1 MKETTSKYLVRG
13 LATGLLLTGLGAG
26 YTTTNV
32 AADDVIPGQEQLAP
46 VTQSQSF
53 TVTFKNMYTSSLH
66 FRDAISINVFPDT
79 DGNYI
84 ATIPENFLQNRIAT
98 TNLPADVDQGAYSR
112 INDHSVMLNVAHIS
126 SFGINDVTVPVYF
139 AGDSSTSGTTNSVA
153 PSETPDPVLPS
164 YSDSTSAL
172 PSSVA
177 PSETPDPV
185 LPSYSDS
192 TSALPSSVAP
202 SETPDPVLPSYSSSI
217 STLPSSAAPS
227 QAPEPVMPHGSDLP
241 SSVAPSESA
250 TPSESSESIA
260 PSYSSSLSVVPSSI
274 TLPKSSDLPG
284 SVAPSNS
291 VPMPPVSSIDSSASS
306 APITSASSASQT
318 SVAPSESAVS
328 VAPRNVRQTPKP
340 AIDLATVTAAPV
352 ITSVNATTQALA
364 PKLVAGRT
372 PQKSVAVAKQT
383 TDTPATTDTV
393 TTPNASQP
401 TQTAVASVAHHA
413 TVAEAAQK
421 NALPNIFKNNT
432 TTHLDLTNNTPA
444 YKPESTF
451 NTGNV
456 TSVASILV
464 SAFSG
469 FAYFL
474 GGVPKGVTRF
484 FDWMFNLFGK

>member
-53 TVTFKNMYTSSLH
+53 TVTFKNMYIGSSHLG
-66 FRDAISINVFPDT
+66 DAISINVTADAAG
-79 DGNYI
+79 DYI
-84 ATIPENFLQNRIAT
+84 AIIPDNFLQNRIAT
-98 TNLPADVDQGAYSR
+98 DQLATLVDPNAYTY
-112 INDHSVMLNVAHIS
+112 INDRSVKLNADYLAAS
-126 SFGINDVTVPVYF
+126 GMQNLDVPVYY
-139 AGDSSTSGTTNSVA
+139 AGDPTSQAVAAEAAADAQRASDIAASQAAESSAASYNAMVSSLAAQESSAAAASLSALQATQNV
-153 PSETPDPVLPS
+153 S
-164 YSDSTSAL
+164 YSDST
-172 PSSVA
+172 PSDSINV
-177 PSETPDPV
+177 PSE
-185 LPSYSDS
+185 
-192 TSALPSSVAP
+192 
-202 SETPDPVLPSYSSSI
+202 
-217 STLPSSAAPS
+217 
-227 QAPEPVMPHGSDLP
+227 APEPVTPHGSMAP
-241 SSVAPSESA
+241 SSVIPSDSVA
-250 TPSESSESIA
+250 PSESSESIA

-274 TLPKSSDLPG
+274 TLPKSSDLSG

-291 VPMPPVSSIDSSASS
+291 VPMPPVSSIDSSAS
-306 APITSASSASQT
+306 ATPITSASSVSQT
-318 SVAPSESAVS
+318 SVVPSESAVS
-328 VAPRNVRQTPKP
+328 VAPRNVRQTSKP
-340 AIDLATVTAAPV
+340 AIDLATVTAASV

-401 TQTAVASVAHHA
+401 TQTAVASVAHQA

>member
-26 YTTTNV
+26 YTTTTV

-53 TVTFKNMYTSSLH
+53 TVTFKNMYIGSSHLG
-66 FRDAISINVFPDT
+66 DAISINVTADAA
-79 DGNYI
+79 GNYI
-84 ATIPENFLQNRIAT
+84 ATIPDNFLQNRIAT
-98 TNLPADVDQGAYSR
+98 TNLPADIDQNAYSF
-112 INDHSVMLNVAHIS
+112 INDQSVTLNVDYLTSHGLNGTTI
-126 SFGINDVTVPVYF
+126 PVYF
-139 AGDSSTSGTTNSVA
+139 AGNSSATDVANSDAQRASDIATSEGVEAEANADNARSSAIAASQAAEASAASYNAMVSSLAAQEESAASASLAALQATQNVSYPA
-153 PSETPDPVLPS
+153 PSDSISVPSEAPEPV
-164 YSDSTSAL
+164 T

-177 PSETPDPV
+177 PSEGP
-185 LPSYSDS
+185 
-192 TSALPSSVAP
+192 
-202 SETPDPVLPSYSSSI
+202 
-217 STLPSSAAPS
+217 
-227 QAPEPVMPHGSDLP
+227 
-241 SSVAPSESA
+241 
-250 TPSESSESIA
+250 ESIA

-291 VPMPPVSSIDSSASS
+291 VPMPPVSSIDSSASA

-318 SVAPSESAVS
+318 SVAPSDSAVS
-328 VAPRNVRQTPKP
+328 VAPRNVRQTSKP
-340 AIDLATVTAAPV
+340 AIDLATVTAASV
-352 ITSVNATTQALA
+352 LTSVNATTHALA
-364 PKLVAGRT
+364 PKLVAERAS
-372 PQKSVAVAKQT
+372 QKSVAVAKQT

-393 TTPNASQP
+393 TTTNASQP
-401 TQTAVASVAHHA
+401 TQAAVASVAHQA

-451 NTGNV
+451 STGNV

>member
-139 AGDSSTSGTTNSVA
+139 AGDSSTSGTTN
-153 PSETPDPVLPS
+153 
-164 YSDSTSAL
+164 
-172 PSSVA
+172 SVA